1 MDKSLRGSA
10 QLLLWLIAVALLLR
24 SWGIGFGL
32 PFTYHP
38 DEHQY
43 VECALRF
50 VEGNLNPHKFN
61 NAALYK
67 YILFLEYGLVYL
79 VGRCIGL
86 FRSVVGFEA
95 LWHTDP
101 TIFCLLGR
109 FTSTVLGTATIPL
122 TYLIGKYTYGRRSGL
137 LASCFLAFTFLHA
150 RDSHYAV
157 NDIPATF
164 LATASILLCTLI
176 LQRGS
181 IKHYVLA
188 GFLTGLATA
197 TKYSA
202 ALAIFPLLLA
212 HLLSDPPRLR
222 DIPAKL
228 VNRKLIAGF
237 AALGAAYLIGSP
249 YSLLDS
255 QAFVRDIRLLSV
267 RGATGFKGLQ
277 IDDVSG
283 WIFYLRTLNWGMG
296 YGLLLVSIIGLL
308 FAVYR
313 HTKKDLLLISFP
325 LALYLY
331 LGRQVMFFARFM
343 IPALPI
349 LVLLAAR
356 VLLLAISRM
365 PLLGQAK
372 NSVLAIAVVAILL
385 QPTYSIIRHDYLL
398 TQKDTRT
405 IAKDW
410 IEENISSGAKIIAEQ
425 YTPELSEGM
434 YDLTVVGT
442 MGLPSHRV
450 EYYRKEQFEY
460 LIVSSFCYDRTLL
473 DKGKDEA
480 RHSFY
485 QSLDAEAD
493 LIKAFKPYSGPTKP
507 PFIFAQIYGPA
518 TALSRFERPG
528 PVIKIYGLQ

>member
-10 QLLLWLIAVALLLR
+10 QLLLCLIAVALLLR

-43 VECALRF
+43 VESALRF
-50 VEGNLNPHKFN
+50 VKGDLNPHKFN
-61 NAALYK
+61 NPALCK
-67 YILFLEYGLVYL
+67 YILFLEYGLLYV

-86 FRSVVGFEA
+86 FRSVGGFEA
-95 LWHTDP
+95 LWHQDP
-101 TIFCLLGR
+101 TIFYLLGR
-109 FTSTVLGTATIPL
+109 LTSAVFGTATIPL
-122 TYLIGKYTYGRRSGL
+122 TYLIGKYTYGRKSGL

-157 NDIPATF
+157 NDIPMTF
-164 LATASILLCTLI
+164 LATASILVCTLI

-181 IKHYVLA
+181 IKYYILA

-202 ALAIFPLLLA
+202 ALTVFPLFLA

-228 VNRKLIAGF
+228 INRKLIASF

-249 YSLLDS
+249 YSLLDF
-255 QAFVRDIRLLSV
+255 QAFAEDIRLLSV

-277 IDDVSG
+277 IDGGSG
-283 WIFYLRTLNWGMG
+283 WIFYLKTLNWGMG
-296 YGLLLVSIIGLL
+296 YGLLLISVIGFL
-308 FAVYR
+308 FAVCR
-313 HTKKDLLLISFP
+313 HTKEDLLLISFP

-331 LGRQVMFFARFM
+331 MGRQLMFFARFI

-349 LVLLAAR
+349 LALLAAR
-356 VLLLAISRM
+356 VLLLAISKM
-365 PLLGQAK
+365 PLLEQAK
-372 NSVLAIAVVAILL
+372 NSILAITVVAILL
-385 QPTYSIIRHDYLL
+385 QPTYSTIRHDYLL

-410 IEENISSGAKIIAEQ
+410 IEENISTGAVIIAEA
-425 YTPELSEGM
+425 YPPELSEGM

-442 MGLPSHRV
+442 MGLPKHTV
-450 EYYRKEQFEY
+450 EYYRREQFEY

-485 QSLDAEAD
+485 ESLDAEAD
-493 LIKAFKPYSGPTKP
+493 LVKAFKPYSGQTKP
-507 PFIFAQIYGPA
+507 PFIFAQVYGPA

>member
-1 MDKSLRGSA
+1 MDKSLRASA
-10 QLLLWLIAVALLLR
+10 QLLLWLIAIALLLR

-43 VECALRF
+43 VDSALGF
-50 VEGNLNPHKFN
+50 FKGDLNPHRFN
-61 NAALYK
+61 NPALYK
-67 YILFLEYGLVYL
+67 YMLFLEYGLLYL
-79 VGRCIGL
+79 VGRCAGL
-86 FRSVVGFEA
+86 FRSVAEFEA

-101 TIFCLLGR
+101 TIFYLLGR
-109 FTSTVLGTATIPL
+109 LTGAVFGTATIPL

-157 NDIPATF
+157 NDVPMTF
-164 LATASILLCTLI
+164 LAMASILCSVLMH
-176 LQRGS
+176 QRGS
-181 IKHYVLA
+181 TRYYLLA
-188 GFLTGLATA
+188 GLFIGLATA
-197 TKYSA
+197 TKYVA
-202 ALAIFPLLLA
+202 ALATIPFLLA
-212 HLLSDPPRLR
+212 HFLSHPSGLR

-228 VNRKLIAGF
+228 ISSKLIKGF
-237 AALGAAYLIGSP
+237 TALGAAYLIASP

-255 QAFVRDIRLLSV
+255 QAFMEDIRLLSL
-267 RGATGFKGLQ
+267 RGAMGFKGLQ
-277 IDDVSG
+277 LADVSG
-283 WIFYLRTLNWGMG
+283 WVFYLRTLNWGMG
-296 YGLLLVSIIGLL
+296 YGLLLISIIGLL
-308 FAVYR
+308 FAVCR
-313 HTKKDLLLISFP
+313 HTKEDLLLISFP
-325 LALYLY
+325 LALYLF
-331 LGRQVMFFARFM
+331 LGRQVMFFARFI

-372 NSVLAIAVVAILL
+372 NYVLVIAVVAALL
-385 QPTYSIIRHDYLL
+385 QPTCSIIRHNYLL
-398 TQKDTRT
+398 TRKDTRT

-410 IEENISSGAKIIAEQ
+410 IEENIPSGAKIIVEQ
-425 YTPELSEGM
+425 YTPELSGGM

-460 LIVSSFCYDRTLL
+460 VIISSFCYDRTLL

-480 RHSFY
+480 RRSFY

-493 LIKAFKPYSGPTKP
+493 LIKVFKPYSGQTKP

-518 TALSRFERPG
+518 TALWRFERPG
-528 PVIKIYGLQ
+528 PVIKIYRLR